1 MGQPG
6 LREEVSQKQVGLH
19 ICKDLV
25 QFCFR
30 GHVSNIFFPPLFRG
44 AGEISKCNTH
54 SSRCSIFQYD
64 PPFFILFFPV
74 ILDRY
79 LLGIIGEKNTK

>member
-44 AGEISKCNTH
+44 GG
-54 SSRCSIFQYD
+54 RFQNGT
-64 PPFFILFFPV
+64 PTLVGVPFFNMTLLFSFYFF
-74 ILDRY
+74 L
-79 LLGIIGEKNTK
+79 